1 MIFLIDN
8 NDGRGQ
14 QDYTAWADVEH
25 LPTIARKLNRAAT
38 MTAALVSGDPGF
50 TVPVSGAHIILQC
63 GSGVNLFTG
72 YLATAPE
79 QEYLGVVHRRQRVAP
94 RWPLMSHTEVLLL
107 RRRRQIP
114 GEQVHATTTL

>member
-79 QEYLGVVHRRQRVAP
+79 QEYLGVGHQGPAWRYTLAAVDD
-94 RWPLMSHTEVLLL
+94 SKVLLL

-114 GEQVHATTTL
+114 GEQVHAT